1 MPDPIRWY
9 MDEHVPSAVT
19 EGLRR
24 RGIDV
29 VTVQELREA
38 GARDEHHVT
47 LARTLGRVIFTQD
60 ADYLRIAATGQPH
73 AGIVYTPQGTPIG
86 AMIHALVLVTE
97 IYIAGEM
104 IDRVEY
110 I

>member
-9 MDEHVPSAVT
+9 MDEHVPSVVA

-29 VTVQELREA
+29 VTVQELRET
-38 GARDEHHVT
+38 GAPDEHHVT
-47 LARTLGRVIFTQD
+47 LAHALRRVIFTQD
-60 ADYLRIAATGQPH
+60 ADYLRMAATGHPH

-86 AMIHALVLVTE
+86 AMIYGLVLITE
-97 IYIAGEM
+97 IYTAEEM

-110 I
+110 V